1 MSVLHQWIIVKGIV
15 VNKIE
20 FINWWYIV
28 VKSSLRQ
35 ILALNIKKRRYIL
48 GLSQAK
54 LAEAANIAT
63 AYVAMIEL
71 EKKFP
76 SVDVLERIAHALQID
91 PPELFSKACY
101 PSEAVKD
108 LHRSVL
114 TGIEQIVKNH
124 IEEFEAKVNSGD
136 FEAPQNE
143 KDAQTNQK
151 SGK

>member
-1 MSVLHQWIIVKGIV
+1 M
-15 VNKIE
+15 
-20 FINWWYIV
+20 
-28 VKSSLRQ
+28 KSSLRQ

-76 SVDVLERIAHALQID
+76 SVDVLERIAYALNID

-108 LHRSVL
+108 LHKSVL
-114 TGIEQIVKNH
+114 IGIEQVVKNH

-136 FEAPQNE
+136 FDDTHNKKDLQSKQNPI
-143 KDAQTNQK
+143 
-151 SGK
+151 